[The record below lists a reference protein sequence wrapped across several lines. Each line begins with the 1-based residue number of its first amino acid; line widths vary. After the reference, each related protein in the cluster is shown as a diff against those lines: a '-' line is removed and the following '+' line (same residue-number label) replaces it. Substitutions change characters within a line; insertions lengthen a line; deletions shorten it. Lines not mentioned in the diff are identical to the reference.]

1 MIANNNYINGNNAN
15 YINKNTI
22 KKEIK
27 INPNVEIYNVDSYKE
42 LNKLLTYD
50 ENEGIK
56 ELLKE
61 NPNFK
66 IYNDYARNNSLK
78 SDNSK
83 TKSKASTYDP
93 FGNYG
98 NPNANHEFG
107 KKSQQLIE
115 DSTKTIADMLDILP
129 EEISMRVATTG
140 GNRHDVAFE
149 LWRTSSN
156 ITDFS
161 DDLIVDRPVVHR
173 VLWKDLDSES
183 HSIIS
188 KVESS
193 IDALLSDQPVGYWEE
208 LAAKEPNSHIAR
220 HLRDN
225 FGIKFDKD
233 GKRIQP

>member
-1 MIANNNYINGNNAN
+1 MRSPVSNILLDTLVMGFTVERNADVVGLTPEE
-15 YINKNTI
+15 ILKNAVS
-22 KKEIK
+22 E
-27 INPNVEIYNVDSYKE
+27 
-42 LNKLLTYD
+42 
-50 ENEGIK
+50 
-56 ELLKE
+56 
-61 NPNFK
+61 
-66 IYNDYARNNSLK
+66 
-78 SDNSK
+78 
-83 TKSKASTYDP
+83 YDP
-93 FGNYG
+93 YEVLSVLEG
-98 NPNANHEFG
+98 
-107 KKSQQLIE
+107 LIN
-115 DSTKTIADMLDILP
+115 SIADILP